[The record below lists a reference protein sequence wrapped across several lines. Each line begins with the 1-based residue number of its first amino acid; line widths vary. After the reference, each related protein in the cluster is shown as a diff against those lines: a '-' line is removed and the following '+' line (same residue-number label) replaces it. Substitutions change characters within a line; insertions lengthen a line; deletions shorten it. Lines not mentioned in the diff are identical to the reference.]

1 MVVIF
6 VLLPV
11 LVIENDVLL
20 SVVNRRLEDLVRPL
34 VLSTPVVLLGLVLEV
49 VVPDIGVPI
58 RNADVDA
65 PILQHS
71 RNLSQ
76 HFF

>member
-6 VLLPV
+6 VLLLV

-20 SVVNRRLEDLVRPL
+20 SMINGGLENLVRPL
-34 VLSTPVVLLGLVLEV
+34 VLSTPVVLFSLVFEV
-49 VVPDIGVPI
+49 MVPDIGVPV

-71 RNLSQ
+71 GDLS
-76 HFF
+76 